1 MSKKKWTVLTLTILT
16 GLLLLMGLAVVII
29 DPFFHYHKPVN
40 GLSYPFDNQRYI
52 NDGIIR
58 QFDYDAIITG
68 SSMTEN
74 FKTSEFDSLFNS
86 RSIKIPFSG
95 SSYKEI
101 DTTIQRAVTSNPGIK
116 YVVRGL
122 DYNDLLDDKDR
133 MRTDAAYPSYLY
145 DDNVFNDVSY
155 IYNMDVLIATL
166 KVIYNTISG
175 GETTTFDEYSS
186 WDANIPYGKDAVDA
200 LYKRPEKTGKTEALS
215 EDELIML
222 QENLEQNVIKTA
234 IENPQIT
241 FYLFLTPYSIY
252 YWDSLHQTGTLEKQL
267 AIEKAAIEM
276 LLKYDNIYLFSFHDE
291 FSVICDLDNY
301 MDTGHYGPHINS
313 MILNAMANKEHL
325 LTKDNYMVYFNS
337 IYDFYTKYDYDS
349 LF

>member
-1 MSKKKWTVLTLTILT
+1 MSKKKWSVLTLSILAAI
-16 GLLLLMGLAVVII
+16 LLSIGIMVII
-29 DPFFHYHKPVN
+29 VDPFFHYHAPAN
-40 GLSYPFDNQRYI
+40 GLKYPFDNQRYI
-52 NDGIIR
+52 NDGIIKR
-58 QFDYDAIITG
+58 FDYDAIITG
-68 SSMTEN
+68 TSMTEN
-74 FKTSEFDSLFNS
+74 FKASEFDMLFNAKS
-86 RSIKIPFSG
+86 VKIPFSG
-95 SSYKEI
+95 ASYKEI
-101 DTTIQRAVTSNPGIK
+101 DTTIQRAVTSNPDIK

-155 IYNMDVLIATL
+155 IYNMDVLMATL
-166 KVIYNTISG
+166 KVIYNTFSG

-186 WDANIPYGKDAVDA
+186 WDTNIPYGKDAVDA
-200 LYKRPEKTGKTEALS
+200 LYKRPEKSGETEALS

-252 YWDSLHQTGTLEKQL
+252 YWDSLYQTGTLEKQL

-291 FSVICDLDNY
+291 FSVICNLDNY

-325 LTKDNYMVYFNS
+325 LTKDNYMDYFNS